1 MYVCLCH
8 AVTDSHIADAV
19 QNGARHLKDISKK
32 LKVTT
37 TCGRCRR
44 CARDCLKSE
53 CEKQQNPIAQQEP
66 SLDCAV

>member
-19 QNGARHLKDISKK
+19 QDGARRLKDISKK

-37 TCGRCRR
+37 TCGRCRS
-44 CARDCLKSE
+44 CAKDCLKTE
-53 CEKQQNPIAQQEP
+53 CEKHQNHMAQQEQ
-66 SLDCAV
+66 SLECAV